1 MPDLHQIP
9 HLDEIAHHGEYHG
22 VGKRVT
28 ETFADRYHH
37 QNKVVPSLEDA
48 IRLTGLRDG
57 MTISFHHHFRNGDHI
72 VNMVL
77 DKLAEMG
84 FHDLKL
90 AASSLSAIHAPLIR
104 HIQNGVIT
112 HIETSGMRGELAEA
126 VSRGLMDCPV
136 VFRSHGGR
144 ASAIRTGELH
154 IDVAFL
160 GAPSCDPYGNAN
172 GYSRDDDE
180 GIACGSLGYARP
192 DAAYADEVVI
202 ITNHLVAYPNAPWA
216 IPEDEV
222 DYVVVTDDIGDPKG
236 IMSGA
241 TRYTKDPKELL
252 IARNAANVIDAAGY
266 LYDGFSMQM
275 GSGGASLATARFLR
289 QKMLDRGIHCRFAL
303 GGITGQITAM
313 HEEGLIDRIL
323 DVQSF
328 DLDAAKSLKN
338 NHFHH
343 QIGATYYASY
353 LVDSAVDQLDFVV
366 LSALEIDTD
375 FNVNVLT
382 GSDGVIR
389 GAIGG
394 HPDTAEGASLSVV
407 VAPLTRGRIP
417 TIVKHVNTVVTPGDA
432 VDPILDIKPF
442 VVRKAAIITTG
453 NEVYHGRIQDAFT
466 PVIEK
471 KIAEFGAQ
479 MMFHEVFDDDDKK
492 ITEGCLRAIEAG
504 AEIVFCTGGMSVD
517 PDDKTPLAIKNTGAR
532 IVSYGSPVLPGAM
545 FLLSYYDAG
554 DRLVPICGL
563 PGCAMYNK
571 RTIFDIVL
579 PRLMARDMIYAALPF
594 ESRVVNLR
602 EFPFDGGCLGCFG
615 CAITG
620 TCVYK
625 DGFDTFLRDTIQS
638 ADAFVYAFT
647 ISDHYTHSSFKC
659 FDDRQFCNGHRTVTH
674 GTPIAYL
681 ISGDYRYESNL
692 RMIIEGRSE
701 VGGNYLCG
709 VATDEGAA

>member
-1 MPDLHQIP
+1 MLDQKYFEEMEAKIPKGKVRTRFAPSPTGYMHVGNLRTALYTWLIARNAGGTFILRIEDTDQGRLVEGATDVIYRTLAECGLDHDEGPDVGGPVAPYIQSQRRDTYGKYAKLLAEKSHAYYCFCEKCESEEDSGDFARAADP
-9 HLDEIAHHGEYHG
+9 CRDLPLDEALARVEAGEPYVIRQKIPQEG
-22 VGKRVT
+22 ST
-28 ETFADRYHH
+28 TFH
-37 QNKVVPSLEDA
+37 DA
-48 IRLTGLRDG
+48 IFGDITVENKTLDDQVLLKRDG
-57 MTISFHHHFRNGDHI
+57 LPTYNFANVIDDH
-72 VNMVL
+72 L
-77 DKLAEMG
+77 MG
-84 FHDLKL
+84 
-90 AASSLSAIHAPLIR
+90 
-104 HIQNGVIT
+104 IT
-112 HIETSGMRGELAEA
+112 HVVRGSEYLSSAPKYNLLYEAFGWDIPTYVHCSPVMRDAQHKMSKRHGDPSYEDLRNQGFLTNAILNYVALLGWSPRGELAEQ
-126 VSRGLMDCPV
+126 VSRGLIDCPV

-144 ASAIRTGELH
+144 ASAIRSGDLH

-172 GYSRDDDE
+172 GYSRDGED
-180 GIACGSLGYARP
+180 GIACGSLGYART
-192 DAAYADEVVI
+192 DAEYADQVVV
-202 ITNHLVAYPNAPWA
+202 ITNHLVPYPNAPWA
-216 IPEDEV
+216 IPEHDV

-252 IARNAANVIDAAGY
+252 IAKTAANVIEAAGY

-432 VDPILDIKPF
+432 VDVVVTDQGIAVNPRRPDVKQKLEKAGLHVFTIEQLQQRAEKIVGVPEPIRYKD
-442 VVRKAAIITTG
+442 
-453 NEVYHGRIQDAFT
+453 
-466 PVIEK
+466 
-471 KIAEFGAQ
+471 
-479 MMFHEVFDDDDKK
+479 
-492 ITEGCLRAIEAG
+492 
-504 AEIVFCTGGMSVD
+504 
-517 PDDKTPLAIKNTGAR
+517 
-532 IVSYGSPVLPGAM
+532 
-545 FLLSYYDAG
+545 
-554 DRLVPICGL
+554 
-563 PGCAMYNK
+563 
-571 RTIFDIVL
+571 
-579 PRLMARDMIYAALPF
+579 
-594 ESRVVNLR
+594 RVV
-602 EFPFDGGCLGCFG
+602 G
-615 CAITG
+615 
-620 TCVYK
+620 VVMY
-625 DGFDTFLRDTIQS
+625 RDNTIIDVIRQIDE
-638 ADAFVYAFT
+638 DA
-647 ISDHYTHSSFKC
+647 
-659 FDDRQFCNGHRTVTH
+659 
-674 GTPIAYL
+674 
-681 ISGDYRYESNL
+681 
-692 RMIIEGRSE
+692 
-701 VGGNYLCG
+701 
-709 VATDEGAA
+709 